1 MPAMFSIEPRD
12 ASVFY
17 VCSCVATLGMNGGVG
32 KTVMFDRRDATCIC
46 WPACPATPLANL
58 FTEPAPFS
66 TMAKVCG

>member
-1 MPAMFSIEPRD
+1 M
-12 ASVFY
+12 Y
-17 VCSCVATLGMNGGVG
+17 VAVLPCATLGMNGGVG

>member
-32 KTVMFDRRDATCIC
+32 KTVMFDRRDAHLHL
-46 WPACPATPLANL
+46 LA
-58 FTEPAPFS
+58 S
-66 TMAKVCG
+66 MASHTTS